1 MNGSFHP
8 AVTLSISVTT
18 ARRTDLINGAL
29 RVWRALAASRRPIP
43 AIDTRPDLP
52 EVGPVLAAA
61 LIGDLPLVEARDGL
75 S

>member
-1 MNGSFHP
+1 MDWSFHP
-8 AVTLSISVTT
+8 AVTLSVSVDT
-18 ARRTDLINGAL
+18 ARRADLISGAL

-43 AIDTRPDLP
+43 AIDTSPDLP

-61 LIGDLPLVEARDGL
+61 LIRDLPLVEAGDGV